1 MRAEHNDRLQI
12 SGGRAF
18 VDGRGRDLGLQVSDG
33 YRVIGRGD
41 IVAKPDTMHILDVST
56 TTRHANLWA

>member
-1 MRAEHNDRLQI
+1 
-12 SGGRAF
+12 
-18 VDGRGRDLGLQVSDG
+18 
-33 YRVIGRGD
+33 VIGRGD